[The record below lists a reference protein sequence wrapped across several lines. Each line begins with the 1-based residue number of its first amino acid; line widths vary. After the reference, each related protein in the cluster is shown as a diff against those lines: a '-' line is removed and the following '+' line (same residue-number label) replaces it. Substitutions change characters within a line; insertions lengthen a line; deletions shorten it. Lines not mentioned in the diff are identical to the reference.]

1 MSLLNNS
8 LKQIEEEIQSIKS
21 EDIHSIIF
29 RNDNGH
35 YLYVKSDIKYPLSNS
50 ELLYDNL
57 LFEININSRL
67 MILDG
72 ISMPFFMSTTEEK
85 KLVKDVRGVSAPVF
99 VTTGTMVEL
108 RPMDLVLENVGYLYK
123 YFLGTNLSIG
133 NIYSLLISSDF
144 DKIYEG
150 VMTLP
155 TKYVL
160 LGK

>member
-21 EDIHSIIF
+21 EDIQSIIF
-29 RNDNGH
+29 RNDNGY

-57 LFEININSRL
+57 LFEIKINSRL
-67 MILDG
+67 MIIDG

-85 KLVKDVRGVSAPVF
+85 KLVKDVRGVSAPIF